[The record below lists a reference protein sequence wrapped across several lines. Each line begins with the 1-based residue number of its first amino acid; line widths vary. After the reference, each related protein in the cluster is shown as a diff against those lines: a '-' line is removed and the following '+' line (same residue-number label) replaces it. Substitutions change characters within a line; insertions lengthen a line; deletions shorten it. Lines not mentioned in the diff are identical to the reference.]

1 MVVGDLKGYIHFLS
15 KTDGSVV
22 ARVSLGSDA
31 ILAPPIVTGLLVVL
45 TTSGDL
51 AAYKI
56 LPLDR

>member
-1 MVVGDLKGYIHFLS
+1 M
-15 KTDGSVV
+15 